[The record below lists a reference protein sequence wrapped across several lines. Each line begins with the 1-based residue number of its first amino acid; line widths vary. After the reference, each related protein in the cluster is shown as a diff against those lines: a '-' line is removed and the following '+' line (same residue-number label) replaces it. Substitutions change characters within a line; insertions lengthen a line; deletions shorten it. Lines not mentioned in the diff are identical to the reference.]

1 MQLLKI
7 LRGTDSIPLWR
18 RVLGKPAKRLDLRGV
33 IGFCDVQEFTG
44 ASADPQRFEKYC
56 RTWQER
62 LRAIGEVFGIEFP
75 VYQVITKCD
84 VIPFFPDFFRQ
95 LPESETGQVLGCTFP
110 LHKIDASQTREVFA
124 EAEVKR
130 LTRAFRVLYQSLAER
145 RLTHLAYETSP
156 TRRPAIYEF
165 PRELKRIRASLVQF
179 LTDAFRPD
187 ALRPGPLL
195 RGLHG
200 GPEKAARRPRYVK

>member
-1 MQLLKI
+1 M
-7 LRGTDSIPLWR
+7 
-18 RVLGKPAKRLDLRGV
+18 
-33 IGFCDVQEFTG
+33 
-44 ASADPQRFEKYC
+44 
-56 RTWQER
+56 QER

-95 LPESETGQVLGCTFP
+95 LQESETGQVLGCTFP

-130 LTRAFRVLYQSLAER
+130 LTRAFRLLYQSLAER
-145 RLTHLAYETSP
+145 RLKHLAYETSP

-179 LTDAFRPD
+179 LTEAFRPD
-187 ALRPGPLL
+187 AFLTARCSSRPLGYSSALCSSRRSKPSGASHDCGSRGRRGCRDPDRRGPLGDRL
-195 RGLHG
+195 
-200 GPEKAARRPRYVK
+200 